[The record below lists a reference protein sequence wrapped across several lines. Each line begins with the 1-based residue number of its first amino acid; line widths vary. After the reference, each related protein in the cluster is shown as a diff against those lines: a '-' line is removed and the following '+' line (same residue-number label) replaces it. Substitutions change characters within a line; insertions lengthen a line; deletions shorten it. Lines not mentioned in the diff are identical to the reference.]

1 MTVGGP
7 GRRHHVHDL
16 LERNVRVGEGVEID
30 GADSTQNV
38 DERRPGIDRRAQSDR
53 AHEHSHEVVES
64 SVSSPGDRR
73 SDHDV
78 RASTQPGQQH
88 GIGSVQHHE
97 RRRRIGSG
105 NRLDRDPGVRR
116 KRDRGVAAAQR
127 LGERTRSIA
136 RKVDQFRCAPQR
148 LPPIRRLCP
157 EHARGFV
164 HRAQRFPLPDGE
176 VRVVHFE
183 RG

>member
-1 MTVGGP
+1 MTVGAP

-53 AHEHSHEVVES
+53 AHEHSHEVVEN

-78 RASTQPGQQH
+78 GASTQ
-88 GIGSVQHHE
+88 
-97 RRRRIGSG
+97 
-105 NRLDRDPGVRR
+105 LDS
-116 KRDRGVAAAQR
+116 
-127 LGERTRSIA
+127 RTA
-136 RKVDQFRCAPQR
+136 
-148 LPPIRRLCP
+148 
-157 EHARGFV
+157 
-164 HRAQRFPLPDGE
+164 
-176 VRVVHFE
+176 
-183 RG
+183 